1 MKEPK
6 FKDYKEK
13 QRYYKEKSKMG
24 TLFYDSGKRTTR
36 KGVRRMKGVSFV
48 NEEKRMLK
56 EEKKLKKL
64 ARKNGSLS
72 EKVNK

>member
-13 QRYYKEKSKMG
+13 QRYYKERSEQAA
-24 TLFYDSGKRTTR
+24 LFYDSGKRTTR
-36 KGVRRMKGVSFV
+36 KGDRRIKGVPFV

-56 EEKKLKKL
+56 EERKLRKL
-64 ARKNGSLS
+64 ARKREKLS
-72 EKVNK
+72 EEVNK